1 MKNLQ
6 KMGGVAALFHAAA
19 YLIGIVMYFAVLSPI
34 IDATPEQYVA
44 QLADYQ
50 TTLTLWI
57 FIAYWVSGFCL
68 VIVALALYE
77 RLKAGEPA
85 LMQISTVLGIIW
97 ASLII
102 GSGNLMMHGFDQIAQ
117 LYAANPAQAEIASL
131 TVDIVEN
138 GIVSANELIG
148 GLWVLLLSWSALR
161 TGKLNKGLNYL
172 GLSIGIAGI
181 LTMFPRI
188 AETTQT
194 FFGLSMIVWFA
205 WLGIVLW
212 RSRLSTATEN
222 QDVFIPHHSATD

>member
-34 IDATPEQYVA
+34 IDASPDQYVA
-44 QLADYQ
+44 QIAQYQ
-50 TTLTLWI
+50 TTMTIWI
-57 FIAYWVSGFCL
+57 FIAYWVAGFCL

-77 RLKAGEPA
+77 CLKDGEPA

-97 ASLII
+97 AGLII
-102 GSGNLMMHGFDQIAQ
+102 GSGNLMMHGFGQIAQ
-117 LYAANPAQAEIASL
+117 LYVTNPAQAE
-131 TVDIVEN
+131 TVLAGLGIVEN
-138 GIVSANELIG
+138 GIVSGNELIG
-148 GLWVLLLSWSALR
+148 GLWVLLLSSSALR

-172 GLSIGIAGI
+172 GILIGVSGI
-181 LTMFPRI
+181 ISMIPPI
-188 AETTQT
+188 AEDAMT

-212 RSRLSTATEN
+212 RSRLSMVEKLDTFTPQPRA
-222 QDVFIPHHSATD
+222 IS